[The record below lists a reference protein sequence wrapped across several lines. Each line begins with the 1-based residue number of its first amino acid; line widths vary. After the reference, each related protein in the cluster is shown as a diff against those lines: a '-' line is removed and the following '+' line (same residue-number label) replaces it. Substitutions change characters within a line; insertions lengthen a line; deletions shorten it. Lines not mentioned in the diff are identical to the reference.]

1 MTRIKIGG
9 IIFLLS
15 FLFLVP
21 LVLAE
26 ELSPKAEEPAVKAEE
41 PAVKAEEP
49 AVKVEEPAVKVEEPV
64 VKAEEPAVKAE
75 EPAVKVEEPAVKAEE
90 PAVKAEEPA
99 AKIAAI
105 KDARA
110 VYTVGVGDV
119 LTIRLREGVKLSEY
133 DATVMSTGTIVI
145 SFIEV
150 EAAGHTIPEIR
161 EQAQRELGKYIRD
174 FSVDLIPRE
183 WREKKIFVLGEV
195 EKPGVYN
202 FAAGMTAMQVLALA
216 GGYKDSALLK
226 DMRII
231 RGNLDNPELIRVNLK
246 ATAKGRDAKDVLL
259 AQNDVIFVPR
269 SAIGDWN
276 AFIKLYIRPTVEVL
290 SLPLSGAATIQ
301 SFGK

>member
-9 IIFLLS
+9 IILFLFLS

-21 LVLAE
+21 FTRAE
-26 ELSPKAEEPAVKAEE
+26 ELPVKA
-41 PAVKAEEP
+41 
-49 AVKVEEPAVKVEEPV
+49 EEPV
-64 VKAEEPAVKAE
+64 VKAEEPVVKAE
-75 EPAVKVEEPAVKAEE
+75 EPVVKAEE
-90 PAVKAEEPA
+90 PVVKAEEPVVKAEESA
-99 AKIAAI
+99 AKIANNI
-105 KDARA
+105 QDNRS

-119 LTIRLREGVKLSEY
+119 LSVRLREGVKLSEY

-161 EQAQRELGKYIRD
+161 EQAQKELSKYIRD

-183 WREKKIFVLGEV
+183 WREKKVFVLGEV

-202 FAAGMTAMQVLALA
+202 FAAGMTTMQALALA
-216 GGYKDSALLK
+216 GGYKDSAVLK

-231 RGNLDNPELIRVNLK
+231 RGNLDNPELIRVDLHK
-246 ATAKGRDAKDVLL
+246 TAKGRDARDVLL

-276 AFIKLYIRPTVEVL
+276 AFIKLYIRPTIEVL

>member
-9 IIFLLS
+9 IILFLS

-26 ELSPKAEEPAVKAEE
+26 ELATKTEEPIVNTEEPAIKAEEPTVQTEE
-41 PAVKAEEP
+41 S
-49 AVKVEEPAVKVEEPV
+49 
-64 VKAEEPAVKAE
+64 
-75 EPAVKVEEPAVKAEE
+75 
-90 PAVKAEEPA
+90 A
-99 AKIAAI
+99 AKIANI
-105 KDARA
+105 QDTRS

-161 EQAQRELGKYIRD
+161 EQAQKELSKYIRD
-174 FSVDLIPRE
+174 FSLDLIPRE
-183 WREKKIFVLGEV
+183 WKEKKIFVLGEV
-195 EKPGVYN
+195 ERPGVYN
-202 FAAGMTAMQVLALA
+202 FAAGMTSIQALALA
-216 GGYKDSALLK
+216 GGYKNTAVLS

-231 RGNLDNPELIRVNLK
+231 RGNLDNPELIRVDLHK
-246 ATAKGRDAKDVLL
+246 TAKGRDAKDVLL

-269 SAIGDWN
+269 SGIGDWN
-276 AFIKLYIRPTVEVL
+276 NFINLYIRPTIEVL
-290 SLPLSGAATIQ
+290 SLPLSGAASIQ